1 MASTASVNSVQAR
14 RNKFAP
20 KTVTLE
26 GGIKLSTP
34 MATKRATPS
43 AKTSVKLY
51 NNCCR

>member
-1 MASTASVNSVQAR
+1 MATASVNSIQAKR
-14 RNKFAP
+14 SKFTP

-43 AKTSVKLY
+43 KKTSVPLY
-51 NNCCR
+51 NDCCR